1 MTLNENS
8 ADELAAQLR
17 ISPQAVSE
25 AVRRGLVSFKKHRHV
40 ACWRFGDTR
49 NGCLRRLDGQ
59 PFRING
65 EHVKAL
71 AEKRGDAWHSLI
83 GLDDVFTNDRREILL
98 VTEGSKDAL
107 AALHFADAE
116 GSLSD
121 VGVAAALGAGVN
133 LRTEDIEKISGRR
146 VRIFGDADTAG
157 QETASR
163 VGKQLVAAANEVQ
176 IFSLAGLHCQN
187 RSLVKDL
194 FDLSRIDCDD
204 FEANRDLW
212 SVTDLNSKGKRVS
225 VLRNEHEFS
234 FSPLLLPHVSPE
246 FHGFP
251 VYPVSSSQELRKELE
266 ELALRSACTKRDTAR
281 PRRWQLNRDLKA
293 VEKRIARELNPEE
306 LIPTFDKWYSIS
318 RPYLD
323 PKKTRDDY
331 LAKFLAELGKVRVP
345 TGEGAALRKALERVS
360 TLPVLALPILP
371 GIVEAPESWRRLAA
385 LHCELARQSANG
397 TYFLSCRDAAKA
409 HQGLNK
415 DSANNINHALVRLR
429 VVDSARIGDPRPGGK
444 ASEFRYLLPLNG
456 AIDFQPQITT
466 KE

>member
-1 MTLNENS
+1 MS
-8 ADELAAQLR
+8 
-17 ISPQAVSE
+17 
-25 AVRRGLVSFKKHRHV
+25 RGPI
-40 ACWRFGDTR
+40 
-49 NGCLRRLDGQ
+49 GQ
-59 PFRING
+59 PSRQKATKRVLPLLQGAFNIKTRATAEAWGKNRHSYKPLPTRFRRDGFEYRQIARERDAAIYEQTWSGCPEPSVCYEVIRIRRHDGFQVNG
-65 EHVKAL
+65 RFVEPAEIYPKAEAWGVDGFSL
-71 AEKRGDAWHSLI
+71 TNRDAA
-83 GLDDVFTNDRREILL
+83 F
-98 VTEGSKDAL
+98 

-133 LRTEDIEKISGRR
+133 LRREDIEKISGRR

-225 VLRNEHEFS
+225 VLTNEHEFS

-246 FHGFP
+246 VHGFP

-345 TGEGAALRKALERVS
+345 TGEGEALRKALEHVF
-360 TLPVLALPILP
+360 TLSVAALPILP

-409 HQGLNK
+409 NEGLNK
-415 DSANNINHALVRLR
+415 DSANNIHHAIVRLR
-429 VVDSARIGDPRPGGK
+429 VVHLA
-444 ASEFRYLLPLNG
+444 
-456 AIDFQPQITT
+456 
-466 KE
+466 